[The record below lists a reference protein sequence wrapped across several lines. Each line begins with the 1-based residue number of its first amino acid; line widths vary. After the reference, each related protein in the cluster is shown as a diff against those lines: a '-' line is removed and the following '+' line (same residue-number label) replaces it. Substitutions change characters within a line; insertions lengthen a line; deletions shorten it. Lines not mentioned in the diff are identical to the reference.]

1 MTDTTKKILY
11 GAGIFIVIVVFL
23 WGAWA
28 LVGSGG
34 NTSSKPV
41 VIPIDQTD
49 HITGNPKSNI
59 TFVEFSDF
67 QCPACKAYVLL
78 AKQLNEK
85 YKSKVR
91 FVYKHFPLPIHNVSQ
106 PAALAAIAAS
116 KQGKFWEMHDLLFD
130 KQEKWSVES
139 DPKKFFVNYAKQL
152 KLDIKQ
158 FEKDMESKESK
169 TKMENDLTL
178 GNQIGVNAT
187 PSFYI
192 NGKKIQAPQT
202 LDEFSKIIDRE
213 LKTTQ

>member
-67 QCPACKAYVLL
+67 QCPACKAYVFL

-91 FVYKHFPLPIHNVSQ
+91 FVYKHFPLPIHNLSRQ
-106 PAALAAIAAS
+106 AALAAIAAS
-116 KQGKFWEMHDLLFD
+116 KQGKFWEMHDILFD

-192 NGKKIQAPQT
+192 NGTKIQAPQT
-202 LDEFSKIIDRE
+202 FDDFSKIIDRE

>member
-49 HITGNPKSNI
+49 HITGNPKSNV

>member
-11 GAGIFIVIVVFL
+11 GVGIFIVIIVFL

-34 NTSSKPV
+34 NISSKPV

-49 HITGNPKSNI
+49 HIAGNPKSNV
-59 TFVEFSDF
+59 TLVEFSDF
-67 QCPACKAYVLL
+67 QCPACKTYEPLM
-78 AKQLNEK
+78 KQLNEK

-91 FVYKHFPLPIHNVSQ
+91 FVYKHFPLPIHNFSRQ
-106 PAALAAIAAS
+106 AALVAIAAS

-130 KQEKWSVES
+130 KQEKWSVET
-139 DPKKFFVNYAKQL
+139 DPKKFFMDYAKQL

-158 FEKDMESKESK
+158 FEKDMNSKDSK
-169 TKMENDLTL
+169 TKMENDITL
-178 GNQIGVNAT
+178 GNQIGVSST

-192 NGKKIQAPQT
+192 NGKKTQAPQT
-202 LDEFSKIIDRE
+202 LDEFSRIIDRE
-213 LKTTQ
+213 LKTAQ